1 MFKKTRLAYAVMG
14 TFISPL
20 CLAAS
25 DINFHGTLIELTCK
39 IGNDKPIEV
48 DFGDQVV
55 TDLIDGQH
63 YMQDVM
69 LQIMCNHD
77 YKSDLDFTI
86 KGTAISFD
94 KSALETD
101 AADVGV
107 RILFARDNSPVEIN
121 KAYVYRHRDD
131 VSLKVVPVKKSGS
144 APKGGEFQA
153 SAQLLVEPQ

>member
-1 MFKKTRLAYAVMG
+1 MLNKSVLMSVAIASVM
-14 TFISPL
+14 PL
-20 CLAAS
+20 MSHAAA

-39 IGNDKPIEV
+39 IGDDKPIDV

-63 YMQDVM
+63 YMQDVP
-69 LQIMCNHD
+69 LKIVCNHD

-86 KGTAISFD
+86 KGTAIAFD
-94 KSALETD
+94 KAALETD

-107 RILFARDNSPVEIN
+107 RILFASDNSPVEIN
-121 KAYVYRHRDD
+121 KAYVYRHNDD

-144 APKGGEFQA
+144 SPKGGEFQA